1 MSPAPAAPACPG
13 PWQLSALK
21 KSRIFVLPSEPR
33 YGKPSQTTLACRYK
47 LGREDFSQYSKS
59 FEELWHN
66 EKLCW
71 TLLRT

>member
-1 MSPAPAAPACPG
+1 MSPAPAAPACPC

-33 YGKPSQTTLACRYK
+33 YGKPSQTTLAYRYK
-47 LGREDFSQYSKS
+47 RGREDFSQYSKS

-66 EKLCW
+66 EKLY
-71 TLLRT
+71 